1 MTATQAVD
9 LNQVTAFVRV
19 METGSFTAAARTL
32 GLPKSSVS
40 RRVSALEAALR
51 VRLLQR
57 SSRKLVL
64 TEAGRLYFERARAAL
79 GGLADAS
86 ATVTDMS
93 RDVAGPIRFTAAG
106 DSTGMLAGLFGEFLA
121 RHPKVQLDV
130 VLTPRRVDLVAEGF
144 DLALRAGRLV
154 DSTLVARRLGRFD
167 LGLFASRAYLR
178 KAGRPTHLAELGR
191 HRCILP
197 GEASEPRRLRLT
209 GPGGEE
215 TVAIDGP
222 LVVHEMSFAVD
233 AIVAGIGIGLVPE
246 IYLGWKGPRGR
257 AVRGEL
263 VRVLPEFGLIG
274 TEVALVSPTKS
285 YEPARVKLLR
295 DFLADRLAG
304 MMRARPAVVTEE
316 QRNGHEP
323 RPRRRRPHPTT
334 ARPSGTP

>member
-1 MTATQAVD
+1 MWQHVVAMSATDSLD
-9 LNQVTAFVRV
+9 LNHVKTFVRV
-19 METGSFTAAARTL
+19 VDAGSFTAAARTL
-32 GLPKSSVS
+32 SLPKSSVS
-40 RRVSALEAALR
+40 RRVSALEGALR

-57 SSRKLVL
+57 TTRKLAL

-144 DLALRAGRLV
+144 DLALRAGRLS
-154 DSTLVARRLGRFD
+154 DSALVARRLGRFD

-178 KAGRPTHLAELGR
+178 KAGRPTRLAELAR
-191 HRCILP
+191 HRCILR
-197 GEASEPRRLRLT
+197 GEASDRQLRLT

-222 LVVHEMSFAVD
+222 LVVHDMSFAVD

-246 IYLGWKGPRGR
+246 IYLGWSGPRGR
-257 AVRGEL
+257 AVRSEL
-263 VRVLPEFGLIG
+263 VRVLPEYGLIG

-295 DFLADRLAG
+295 DFLADRLGG
-304 MMRARPAVVTEE
+304 MMRVCTPVVSEE
-316 QRNGHEP
+316 KRNGPEP
-323 RPRRRRPHPTT
+323 RPRKRR
-334 ARPSGTP
+334 SGLAGR